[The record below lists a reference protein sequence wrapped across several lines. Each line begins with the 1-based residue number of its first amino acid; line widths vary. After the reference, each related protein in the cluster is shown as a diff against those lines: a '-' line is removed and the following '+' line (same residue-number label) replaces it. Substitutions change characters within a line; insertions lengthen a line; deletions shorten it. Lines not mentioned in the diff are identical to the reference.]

1 MVEGEFWQDR
11 QNENLW
17 SVCSHADYALEAR
30 SFDYEKISV
39 FNFRIEFESF
49 SSGSQSPKGKD
60 YVINIDRSRT
70 YVLVVTPRA
79 TDKTL
84 IYRKP

>member
-1 MVEGEFWQDR
+1 MKTSDPCAAMQITR
-11 QNENLW
+11 
-17 SVCSHADYALEAR
+17 SKPR
-30 SFDYEKISV
+30 SFDYEKIFVS
-39 FNFRIEFESF
+39 NFRIEFESF
-49 SSGSQSPKGKD
+49 SSGSQSPKGKG